1 MSGLLGTPDECDAA
15 LLASLCNHTKSVNV
29 VRWSKDGQFLASGS
43 DDCYILVY
51 KLDSSGYGMSSQP
64 FGSSNATQNK
74 VMHCCL
80 DSANVRVFS
89 DSDCLM

>member
-1 MSGLLGTPDECDAA
+1 VWELAALLGTPDMCNGA

-51 KLDSSGYGMSSQP
+51 KLDSSGHSLSSQP
-64 FGSSNATQNK
+64 FGSNTIQNK
-74 VMHCCL
+74 VRICFMCSVIL
-80 DSANVRVFS
+80 WN
-89 DSDCLM
+89 